1 MRVSVAIVARA
12 SASRMS
18 LQFWLHKAAVQITG
32 VDFLSCTG
40 VQSKGFRCC
49 KQVDKGDLVS
59 TGVLA
64 RLQHRRS
71 GMFLQMHLR
80 RFEGVKM

>member
-49 KQVDKGDLVS
+49 KQVDKGRSGQYRCSCKITTQAKWDVS
-59 TGVLA
+59 TDAPETV
-64 RLQHRRS
+64 
-71 GMFLQMHLR
+71 
-80 RFEGVKM
+80 

>member
-40 VQSKGFRCC
+40 VQSKDSD
-49 KQVDKGDLVS
+49 VVS
-59 TGVLA
+59 KWIRAIWSVPV
-64 RLQHRRS
+64 
-71 GMFLQMHLR
+71 FLQDYNTGEVGCFYR
-80 RFEGVKM
+80 CT